1 VYRVPHD
8 RNRRR
13 RAGRLAR
20 LQFVID
26 DGVCFDVTFGTVSI
40 ADGLIFAAAP

>member
-1 VYRVPHD
+1 
-8 RNRRR
+8 
-13 RAGRLAR
+13 
-20 LQFVID
+20 VID